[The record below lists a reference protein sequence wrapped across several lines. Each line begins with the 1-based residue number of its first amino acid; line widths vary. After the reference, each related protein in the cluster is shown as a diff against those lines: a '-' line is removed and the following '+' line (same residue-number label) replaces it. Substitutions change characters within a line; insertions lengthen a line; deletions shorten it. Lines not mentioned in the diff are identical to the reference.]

1 MHRTSGSTSISGHID
16 MQLQKRTT
24 LWLSLS
30 LAFFAISAGQ
40 SAFAQDTKKVDSAST
55 AADAEEL
62 DAVIVTGS
70 RIKRAGYDTLE
81 PAVTIGEEY
90 IKSRAITNIADA
102 INELPGFG
110 TAVTPEGGQASFGT
124 GVNFVNRFGLGSNR
138 TLTLV
143 NGRRSVTA
151 NPLTIFAG
159 AAPGNQVD
167 LNGIPTQLIDRVENL
182 AVGGAPTYGSDA
194 IAGVVNVILKND
206 YEGAEVALTY
216 GMSDRGDNDRINVNG
231 IWGTSFGEGRG
242 NFTMSAS
249 FDNTDGVLQTQR
261 ELFRRA
267 LLFATNPL
275 VSALTGQPTRTPQND
290 GRVYGTPFNTS
301 TTDGIS
307 NAVLIQNRR
316 LSQLTGGGLLF
327 PSTGALNLTGGTLR
341 GFGTSQNTYL
351 QFDNSGSLV
360 SYNPGIPFGNTDAS
374 GGDGFYLVESGQITS
389 DLERETVNV
398 FGNFDLTDSVRT
410 FWEGSLFQSEGL
422 EIIDQPIFNATQFG
436 GNSAA
441 LTFSATDPRLTSQAA
456 ATLAANGIT
465 SFRLSRAS
473 RDLVTNNAKS
483 KSKTG
488 RLVAGLSGDF
498 DAMDRAFNWETSLTY
513 GRNSSEYSQN
523 VLNQQNF
530 LNAINVVRNAAG
542 QIVCNPAGTIGVVA
556 GGLTPRAD
564 ANCRPLDIF
573 GENRASAE
581 ARNYVTGRTLTD
593 GLLEQTVFNA
603 NIGTDLFSTWA
614 GPVSSNF
621 GVEYRKES
629 GKFTP
634 NEFQRL
640 GQGRAVAI
648 LGLEGDYNTKEI
660 FGEFILP
667 LVSDSNEIWGV
678 HKFDLTAKGRRVDN
692 SVNGNFNAWT
702 LGAQFQ
708 PIEGFEIRANKTRSF
723 RAPGLVELYAPTS
736 SAFFA
741 VNDPCDPRFVTGGT
755 RPAIRQANCAQFY
768 REYNLN
774 PATFQSNAVSATVE
788 GSSSGDANLQNELA
802 DSKTIGFVW
811 QPEFIKNFRM
821 SMDYYEINV
830 RNAIAFLGAND
841 LATGCFDNTSFAAGP
856 VRNANSFCERINRD
870 AAGQIVPTINADGTR
885 TPAVR
890 TGYVNGAF
898 LNYQGISLE
907 AAYNIELTDLDSL
920 QFSMNS
926 SNIDKLENS
935 NNAIVTDVQD
945 NEIGNSHLQHSFGVD
960 YVHGPFG
967 INLKANFIS
976 SAKFDVTFTPE
987 NRDQLSVASNTT
999 YNLGLY
1005 FQVNDNFAL
1014 RGSITNLTDKE
1025 PPFGTTGIGVYD
1037 ILGRRSAISGEYR
1050 F

>member
-1 MHRTSGSTSISGHID
+1 MG
-16 MQLQKRTT
+16 
-24 LWLSLS
+24 
-30 LAFFAISAGQ
+30 
-40 SAFAQDTKKVDSAST
+40 
-55 AADAEEL
+55 
-62 DAVIVTGS
+62 
-70 RIKRAGYDTLE
+70 
-81 PAVTIGEEY
+81 
-90 IKSRAITNIADA
+90 
-102 INELPGFG
+102 
-110 TAVTPEGGQASFGT
+110 VTPEAGQASFGT
-124 GVNFVNRFGLGSNR
+124 GVNFVSRFGLGSNR

-143 NGRRSVTA
+143 NGRRVVTS
-151 NPLTIFAG
+151 NPLTIFGG

-194 IAGVVNVILKND
+194 IAGVVNVILKDD
-206 YEGAEVALTY
+206 YDGAEVNFTY
-216 GMSDRGDNDRINVNG
+216 GLTDRGDNDRVNANG
-231 IWGTSFGEGRG
+231 IWGSQLSDGRG
-242 NFTMSAS
+242 NLTLSAS
-249 FDNTDGVLQTQR
+249 IDTNDGVLQTER

-267 LLFATNPL
+267 LLFGTNPL
-275 VSALTGQPTRTPQND
+275 VSALTGQPNRTPLND

-301 TTDGIS
+301 TTDGIP

-327 PSTGALNLTGGTLR
+327 PATGATNLTGGTLR
-341 GFGTSQNTYL
+341 GFGANQTTYL
-351 QFDNSGSLV
+351 QFDPAGNLV
-360 SYNPGIPFGNTDAS
+360 SYDPGIPFGNTDAS

-389 DLERETVNV
+389 DLQRGNINV
-398 FGNFDLTDSVRT
+398 FGHFDLTDSVRA
-410 FWEGSLFQSEGL
+410 FWEGSLFQSEAL

-441 LTFSATDPRLTSQAA
+441 LTFSATDPRLTAQAA
-456 ATLAANGIT
+456 AALAANGIT

-473 RDLVTNNAKS
+473 RDLVTNNAKAES
-483 KSKTG
+483 RTG
-488 RLVAGLSGDF
+488 RLVAGLEGDF
-498 DAMDRAFNWETSLTY
+498 DAMDRAFNWEASLNY
-513 GRNSSEYSQN
+513 GRNSSKYTQN

-530 LNAINVVRNAAG
+530 INAINVTRNAAG
-542 QIVCNPAGTIGVVA
+542 QIVCNTAGTIGVIT
-556 GGLTPRAD
+556 GGVRPIAD
-564 ANCRPLDIF
+564 PNCQPLDIF
-573 GENRASAE
+573 GEGRASAA
-581 ARNYVTGRTLTD
+581 ARQYVTGRTLTD

-614 GPVSSNF
+614 GPVASNI
-621 GVEYRKES
+621 GIEYRKEEGS
-629 GKFTP
+629 FTP
-634 NEFQRL
+634 NDFQMQGL
-640 GQGRAVAI
+640 GRSVSI
-648 LGLEGDYNTKEI
+648 LGLKGDYNTKEI

-667 LVSDSNEIWGV
+667 LVSDANNIWGV
-678 HKFDLTAKGRRVDN
+678 HKFDLTAKGRRVNN

-702 LGAQFQ
+702 LGGQYQ

-723 RAPGLVELYAPTS
+723 RAPGLVELYSPTS
-736 SAFFA
+736 SAFFS

-755 RPAIRQANCAQFY
+755 RPAVRRANCARFY
-768 REYNLN
+768 SEFNLN
-774 PATFQSNAVSATVE
+774 PATFQSNAVSATVQ
-788 GSSSGDANLQNELA
+788 GSSSGDAGLQNELA

-841 LATGCFDNTSFAAGP
+841 LATGCFDNTNFAAGS
-856 VRNANSFCERINRD
+856 VRNANSFCARINRD
-870 AAGQIVPTINADGTR
+870 ANGQIVPTVNADGTT

-907 AAYNIELTDLDSL
+907 ANYSIELTEQDSL

-935 NNAIVTDVQD
+935 NNAIVTDQQD
-945 NEIGNSHLQHSFGVD
+945 NEIGNSTLQHSFGVD

-967 INLKANFIS
+967 VNLKANFIG
-976 SAKFDVTFTPE
+976 AAAFDVTFTSE
-987 NRDQLSVASNTT
+987 NRDQLTVDHYTL

-1005 FQVNDNFAL
+1005 YQVNDNFAL
-1014 RGSITNLTDKE
+1014 RGSVTNLTDKE
-1025 PPFGTTGIGVYD
+1025 PPFGTTGIGTYD
-1037 ILGRRSAISGEYR
+1037 ILGRRAAISGEYR